1 MTLELWGS
9 GQQKEQDGPR
19 LLGTHS
25 DPGEEVLKGVTGG
38 LRKASV
44 LRWHLDG
51 S

>member
-9 GQQKEQDGPR
+9 GQQKEQDGPTLTQER
-19 LLGTHS
+19 
-25 DPGEEVLKGVTGG
+25 EVLMGVTGG
-38 LRKASV
+38 LRKPSV